1 MYSLVVCEK
10 PDAARRIARALG
22 KARESRTAGVTVF
35 EVFSDDR
42 KYIVCSAL
50 GHVYGLSDSTI
61 NKSVY
66 PVLDLEWEPLAKNSR
81 AARVIKVI
89 SELAKNASAFVHAC
103 DYDQEGEV
111 IGYNILEYACGKK
124 YEKSLRAKFS
134 TLGDDEIRESFLNL
148 KAPSERLAAAGRS
161 RHMLDFLYGVNLSRA
176 LSSSFKKARGRYRD
190 LSIGRVQGPT
200 LAFAVDRELEIRL
213 HIADPYWTVSGNFRK
228 DGQAFAVKYANPR
241 IDSLAEA
248 KKIVEECSG
257 TGAVVA
263 DVAVS
268 NVVLRP
274 PAPFNLGDL
283 QREAYRLFKTSPGY
297 TLAIAEKLYLQAL
310 ISYPRTSSQK
320 LPFSIGYAKIIAG
333 LAKNGSYAR
342 MASNLLS
349 RGRLSPNEG
358 AMSDPAHPAIYPT
371 GVGSTRRLRALE
383 LKIYD
388 LIVKRFLA
396 TFGDAASSKRTIA
409 SIGVGLHQFK
419 AEGMV
424 PIHEGW
430 MTFYV
435 PYARLEQ
442 RVLPQLQKGDEVE
455 NGGISMEEK
464 FSQPP
469 RRYNQATLLAKME
482 QEKIG
487 TKATRADII
496 STLFKRNY
504 VSSTRGGIGVTDLG
518 FAVIE
523 TMEKFAPAIV
533 STDLTKSMEEQLER
547 IEAGSSD
554 TPAAIEGALD
564 KLIESLSG
572 FRENELQIG
581 RGIDEAD
588 ALDRV
593 EAATLGLCPVCKSGR
608 LRMIRSRISRKR
620 FVGCSNYAAKSCRA
634 TAPLPQKGAIRITG
648 RSCTAC
654 GWPVIGVIFGR
665 NTKQWITCINMQCPS
680 RNK

>member
-1 MYSLVVCEK
+1 
-10 PDAARRIARALG
+10 
-22 KARESRTAGVTVF
+22 VF
-35 EVFSDDR
+35 AV
-42 KYIVCSAL
+42 
-50 GHVYGLSDSTI
+50 
-61 NKSVY
+61 
-66 PVLDLEWEPLAKNSR
+66 
-81 AARVIKVI
+81 
-89 SELAKNASAFVHAC
+89 
-103 DYDQEGEV
+103 
-111 IGYNILEYACGKK
+111 EYAKPK
-124 YEKSLRAKFS
+124 
-134 TLGDDEIRESFLNL
+134 
-148 KAPSERLAAAGRS
+148 
-161 RHMLDFLYGVNLSRA
+161 
-176 LSSSFKKARGRYRD
+176 
-190 LSIGRVQGPT
+190 
-200 LAFAVDRELEIRL
+200 
-213 HIADPYWTVSGNFRK
+213 
-228 DGQAFAVKYANPR
+228 

-248 KKIVEECSG
+248 RKIVGQCSG
-257 TGAVVA
+257 AGAVVT
-263 DVAVS
+263 DVAIS

-283 QREAYRLFKTSPGY
+283 QREAYRLFRISPGY

-320 LPFSIGYAKIIAG
+320 LPSSIGYAKIIAG

-342 MASNLLS
+342 IASSLLS
-349 RGRLSPNEG
+349 RGRLLPNEG
-358 AMSDPAHPAIYPT
+358 TMSDPAHPAIYPT
-371 GVGSTRRLRALE
+371 GVVSTRRLHVLE

-396 TFGDAASSKRTIA
+396 TFGDAASSRRTVV
-409 SIGVGLHQFK
+409 SIGAGVHQFR
-419 AEGMV
+419 AEGMAA
-424 PIHEGW
+424 IHEGW
-430 MTFYV
+430 MMFYA
-435 PYARLEQ
+435 PYARMEQ
-442 RVLPQLQKGDEVE
+442 RALPQLHKGDEVE
-455 NGGISMEEK
+455 NTGVTMEEK

-469 RRYNQATLLAKME
+469 RRYNQATLLAKLE

-523 TMEKFAPAIV
+523 TMEEFAPAII

-554 TPAAIEGALD
+554 SPAAIESTLD

-572 FRENELQIG
+572 FSENELEIG

-588 ALDRV
+588 ASDRV
-593 EAATLGLCPVCKSGR
+593 QASTLGQCPLCKSGQ

-620 FVGCSNYAAKSCRA
+620 FVGCSNYAANSCKA
-634 TAPLPQKGAIRITG
+634 TAPLPQKGSIRITG
-648 RSCTAC
+648 RSCTVC

-680 RNK
+680 RSK